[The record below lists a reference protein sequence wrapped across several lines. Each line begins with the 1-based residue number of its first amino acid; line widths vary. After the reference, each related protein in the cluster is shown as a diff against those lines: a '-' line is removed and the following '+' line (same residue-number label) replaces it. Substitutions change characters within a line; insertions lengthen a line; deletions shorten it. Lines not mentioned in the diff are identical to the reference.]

1 MVVRV
6 NLHTTVGGGK
16 GGQHLVHVHV
26 RGGPGPCLVGVDR
39 EMVVVSST
47 DDLLRRCHN
56 GIGDGGIDDAKLFVD
71 QRCRALDVSQCHN
84 LSGL

>member
-1 MVVRV
+1 M
-6 NLHTTVGGGK
+6 NLHTAVGGGE

-26 RGGPGPCLVGVDR
+26 GRGAGPCLVGVDG

-47 DDLLRRCHN
+47 DDLLRPSHDRL
-56 GIGDGGIDDAKLFVD
+56 GDGGIDDAKLLVD
-71 QRCRALDVSQCHN
+71 DCCCALDVSQRHN